1 MNSERF
7 EIRLSGAGGQGLI
20 TAGIILAEAAAI
32 YDDVNAIQTQS
43 YGPEQ
48 RGGASKADVVIS
60 RGAIDYPKV
69 ITPHVLLA
77 MNQESANKYAGGL
90 RDDGMLILDSTYVA
104 ETPAVKARV
113 YRFPISAVARE
124 QMGREIVANIIALG
138 VICGLTGIVSREA
151 IESAVL
157 DRVPKGTEDL
167 NRRALAAGFELAAG
181 SRDGK

>member
-1 MNSERF
+1 MSEERY

-32 YDDVNAIQTQS
+32 YEDINAIQTQS

-48 RGGASKADVVIS
+48 RGGSSKADVVIS

-69 ITPHVLLA
+69 IVPQVLLA
-77 MNQESANKYAGGL
+77 MNQESANKYATGL
-90 RDDGMLILDSTYVA
+90 KQDGVLILDSTYVSDK
-104 ETPAVKARV
+104 PPVKAKV
-113 YRFPISAVARE
+113 YEFPISSVARD
-124 QMGREIVANIIALG
+124 QLGREIVANIVALG
-138 VICGLTGIVSREA
+138 VICGLTDVVSREA

-167 NRRALAAGFELAAG
+167 NKRALAAGFDMAASG
-181 SRDGK
+181 RNGK

>member
-1 MNSERF
+1 MSEERY

-32 YDDVNAIQTQS
+32 YEDINAIQTQS

-69 ITPHVLLA
+69 ISPQVLLA
-77 MNQESANKYAGGL
+77 MNQESASKYASGL
-90 RDDGMLILDSTYVA
+90 RQDGILILDSTYVS
-104 ETPAVKARV
+104 EKPRV
-113 YRFPISAVARE
+113 SAKVYEFPISSTARD
-124 QMGREIVANIIALG
+124 QLGREIVANIVALG
-138 VICGLTGIVSREA
+138 VICGLTDVVSREA
-151 IESAVL
+151 IEKAVL

-167 NRRALAAGFELAAG
+167 NKRALTAGFAMAAGGCA
-181 SRDGK
+181 KQ